1 MNEFLKFNVAKKTIK
16 ELNSDDF
23 SAEDLNSYIFEL
35 NNDLIRVNKEIK
47 KTLDAIYQADSF
59 FN

>member
-47 KTLDAIYQADSF
+47 KKLDAIYQADSF

>member
-1 MNEFLKFNVAKKTIK
+1 MNLKFDVAKKTIK

-23 SAEDLNSYIFEL
+23 SAEDLNSYIFGL

-47 KTLDAIYQADSF
+47 KKLDAIYQADSF

>member
-16 ELNSDDF
+16 ELNSYDF
-23 SAEDLNSYIFEL
+23 SIEDLYSYIFEL

-47 KTLDAIYQADSF
+47 KKLDAVYQADSF
-59 FN
+59 FK

>member
-1 MNEFLKFNVAKKTIK
+1 MNLKFDVAKKIIK

-35 NNDLIRVNKEIK
+35 NYDLIRVNKEIK
-47 KTLDAIYQADSF
+47 KKLDAIYQADSF

>member
-1 MNEFLKFNVAKKTIK
+1 MNLKFDVAKKTIK

-23 SAEDLNSYIFEL
+23 SVEDLNSYIFEL

-47 KTLDAIYQADSF
+47 KKLDAIYQADSF

>member
-1 MNEFLKFNVAKKTIK
+1 MNLKFDVAKKTIK

-35 NNDLIRVNKEIK
+35 NNDLIKVNKEIEK
-47 KTLDAIYQADSF
+47 VRYYLSSKEF
-59 FN
+59 F

>member
-1 MNEFLKFNVAKKTIK
+1 MNEFLKFDVAKKTIK

-23 SAEDLNSYIFEL
+23 SVEDLNSYIFEL

-47 KTLDAIYQADSF
+47 KKLDAIYQADSF

>member
-1 MNEFLKFNVAKKTIK
+1 MNLKFDLAKKTIK

-23 SAEDLNSYIFEL
+23 SAEDLSSYIFEL

-47 KTLDAIYQADSF
+47 KKLDAIYQADSF

>member
-16 ELNSDDF
+16 ELNSYDF
-23 SAEDLNSYIFEL
+23 SIENLDSYIFEL

-47 KTLDAIYQADSF
+47 KKLDAIYQADSF

>member
-1 MNEFLKFNVAKKTIK
+1 MNLKFDVAKKTIK

-23 SAEDLNSYIFEL
+23 SAEDLSSYIFEL

-47 KTLDAIYQADSF
+47 KKLDAIYQADSF

>member
-23 SAEDLNSYIFEL
+23 SIEDLNSYIFEL
-35 NNDLIRVNKEIK
+35 NNDLIRVNKEIEK
-47 KTLDAIYQADSF
+47 VRYYLSSKEF
-59 FN
+59 F

>member
-1 MNEFLKFNVAKKTIK
+1 MNLKFDVAKKTIK

-23 SAEDLNSYIFEL
+23 SAEDFSSYIFEL

-47 KTLDAIYQADSF
+47 KKLDAIYQADSF